1 MQATQKERSDYLKE
15 RIRKQNM
22 EAKKK
27 WASITCRIPIG
38 SKEEIVKRG
47 ETINGL
53 VNKLIAE
60 WIAENPETKKDPAQV
75 QEPEQ
80 ERYFTFPPKAKERT
94 PERPFTIP
102 PVAGERTPE
111 EEEAALE
118 ALQKQVNQKI
128 ATQKA
133 ELTAEEERKRDRTL
147 LTCVPDEVYEKAK
160 EKINNCN

>member
-60 WIAENPETKKDPAQV
+60 WIAENQETKKDPAPV

-80 ERYFTFPPKAKERT
+80 ERYFTCPPKAKDRT
-94 PERPFTIP
+94 PD
-102 PVAGERTPE
+102 
-111 EEEAALE
+111 EEAEALE
-118 ALQKQVNQKI
+118 ALQKQINQKI

-133 ELTAEEERKRDRTL
+133 ELTADEERKRDRAL
-147 LTCVPDEVYEKAK
+147 LLCVPDEVFDKAVK
-160 EKINNCN
+160 K

>member
-15 RIRKQNM
+15 RIRKQNI

-38 SKEEIVKRG
+38 SKDEIVKRG

-60 WIAENPETKKDPAQV
+60 WIAENPETKKDPAPV

-94 PERPFTIP
+94 R
-102 PVAGERTPE
+102 E
-111 EEEAALE
+111 EEVME
-118 ALQKQVNQKI
+118 LQKMQSETKQKM
-128 ATQKA
+128 AMKKA
-133 ELTAEEERKRDRTL
+133 ELTEEEERRTI
-147 LTCVPDEVYEKAK
+147 C
-160 EKINNCN
+160 

>member
-15 RIRKQNM
+15 RIRKQNI

-38 SKEEIVKRG
+38 SKEEILKRG

-60 WIAENPETKKDPAQV
+60 WIAENPETKKDPAPV
-75 QEPEQ
+75 KEPEQ

-94 PERPFTIP
+94 PE
-102 PVAGERTPE
+102 
-111 EEEAALE
+111 EEAAKWQS
-118 ALQKQVNQKI
+118 LQDKVDQKMAI
-128 ATQKA
+128 QKA
-133 ELTAEEERKRDRTL
+133 ELTEEEERNRDRS
-147 LTCVPDEVYEKAK
+147 VSIFGEKD
-160 EKINNCN
+160 

>member
-60 WIAENPETKKDPAQV
+60 WIAENPETKKDPAPV

-94 PERPFTIP
+94 PE
-102 PVAGERTPE
+102 
-111 EEEAALE
+111 EEAAKWQS
-118 ALQKQVNQKI
+118 LQDKVDQKMAI
-128 ATQKA
+128 QKA
-133 ELTAEEERKRDRTL
+133 ELTEEEERNRDRS
-147 LTCVPDEVYEKAK
+147 VSIFGEKD
-160 EKINNCN
+160 